1 MLRSSPRLHAWA
13 NAAATVSMCKF
24 RPTWTIG
31 CSMIR
36 LRAGLSRPIL
46 VILHIAR
53 RVTPISREHL
63 GQQLHDGVDEVV
75 PQISRFRHQA
85 GGVRAVDYQ
94 SYLRR
99 DAVGIANAQPGDD
112 RCERGLSS

>member
-1 MLRSSPRLHAWA
+1 
-13 NAAATVSMCKF
+13 
-24 RPTWTIG
+24 
-31 CSMIR
+31 MIR

-63 GQQLHDGVDEVV
+63 GQQFHGGVDEVV

-85 GGVRAVDYQ
+85 GDVRAVDDQ
-94 SYLRR
+94 RYLRR
-99 DAVGIANAQPGDD
+99 DAVGIINAQLGDD
-112 RCERGLSS
+112 CCEPGPHFLVALARRLAIIMHAMLREGTEFASA